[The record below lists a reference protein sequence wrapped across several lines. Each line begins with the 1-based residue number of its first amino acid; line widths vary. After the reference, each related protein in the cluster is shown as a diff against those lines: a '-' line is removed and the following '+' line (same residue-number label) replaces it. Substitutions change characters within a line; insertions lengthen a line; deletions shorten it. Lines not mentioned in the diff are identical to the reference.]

1 MVGFPRIV
9 SKTPAAANRLHQH
22 KHKTVKRYEALGSRR
37 EPLQPLTFREFV
49 KTLRVPSSHP
59 RLAGKPLQFQRWQWA
74 FLNDL
79 HLRGLQEVGLS
90 VARKN
95 GKSSMLASAL
105 LFHLLH
111 GREGWRCLLTS
122 DTGDHSAEVRRHM
135 KELAE
140 ASGYLDDGPA
150 SEQHLQFFTGPQAGR
165 AVSNVNGGEIHF
177 LTSGPTAGQAGGSDW
192 AVIDEGG
199 LLSENQRELWNSLYQ
214 SVSARSGRF
223 IAVGVQGRGP
233 MFAEM
238 RNRSL
243 SSDKISFHHFGTN
256 GADLDDQ
263 EAWKAANPGL
273 GKIKSLAYMEAASEK
288 AKASQLDETDYRL
301 FDLNEPVEKS
311 SELICSLSDWRG
323 CITDSLP
330 PRTGRCY
337 LGFDLGGSRSM
348 TAAAAVWENGRCELF
363 AAFPDDPDLLARG
376 DADSVGR
383 LYKAAQTSGQLTT
396 YPGKHCD
403 AGAFLLDCMDALQG
417 ERIVCAGAD
426 RYRQAEI
433 SKVLEDSKIR
443 LPIVFRGTGA
453 GVKSDGSFDVRAFD
467 KWVTT
472 SKLKLKAHLLAAQA
486 ITDSRIRYDMGGNPA
501 LNKSGKNSRIDLLSA
516 LLMAVGLCE
525 KHGAK
530 ARRKPLRAEA
540 V

>member
-1 MVGFPRIV
+1 M
-9 SKTPAAANRLHQH
+9 
-22 KHKTVKRYEALGSRR
+22 GSRR

-49 KTLRVPSSHP
+49 QTLRVPSSHP

-79 HLRGLQEVGLS
+79 YRTGLQEVGLS

-95 GKSSMLASAL
+95 GKSSMLAAAL
-105 LFHLLH
+105 LWQLLH
-111 GREGWRCLLTS
+111 GRESWRCLLTS

-150 SEQHLQFFTGPQAGR
+150 SEQLLSFRSGPQAGK
-165 AVSNVNGGEIHF
+165 AISNLNQAEVHF
-177 LTSGPTAGQAGGSDW
+177 LTSGPTAGQAGGGDW
-192 AVIDEGG
+192 VVVDEAG
-199 LLSENQRELWNSLYQ
+199 LLGENQRELWNSLYQ
-214 SVSARSGRF
+214 AVSARSGRF

-233 MFAEM
+233 MFAELK
-238 RNRSL
+238 NRSTD
-243 SSDKISFHHFGTN
+243 SKKVAFHYYGTD
-256 GADLDDQ
+256 GANLDDR

-288 AKASQLDETDYRL
+288 AKASQLDETDFRL
-301 FDLNEPVEKS
+301 YDLNEPVEKS
-311 SELICSLSDWRG
+311 AELICSLSDWRV

-330 PRTGRCY
+330 PRTGRCFF
-337 LGFDLGGSRSM
+337 GFDLGGSRSM

-363 AAFPDDPDLLARG
+363 AAFPDEPDLLARG
-376 DADSVGR
+376 DADNVGR
-383 LYKAAQTSGQLTT
+383 LYAAAQTAGELTT

-433 SKVLEDSKIR
+433 EKVLEDSKIR

-486 ITDSRIRYDMGGNPA
+486 ITDSRIRYDQAGNPA
-501 LNKSGKNSRIDLLSA
+501 LDKSGKNSRIDILSA

-530 ARRKPLRAEA
+530 ARQRRPLRAEA